1 MPPNTSKAIAAG
13 LAKQGFFVAATTT
26 EVQLDGD
33 HSRIQLFPYGEF
45 RAKDGRPTDAPHWVI
60 ADDNGKDIC
69 DLANRYDNKLVID
82 YEHQTLKSTENGQ
95 PAPAAGWM
103 EYLYLTPQG
112 VFAEVTWTDKA
123 KQMIQDGEYKYI
135 SPVFAYDADGYVRK
149 IINAALTNNPALDG
163 MDEVIAASVDLAALA
178 TEFQKPQPNEEN
190 TMELLELLKTLLNLP
205 DADEA
210 ELQVALSQLNDRA
223 TADKLPLTAVYD
235 RVAALTADADN
246 VATPD
251 PAKFVPIDVVKDLQT
266 QLAALTQQ
274 INNDKSQQMVTA
286 ALSDG
291 KLLPAQKDWALALAA
306 KDPQALTDY
315 LATAEPVAALTT
327 TQTGGKEPD
336 TADKALNAE
345 QLAVCQS
352 LDITPEAF
360 KKTLAEDAT
369 YE

>member
-1 MPPNTSKAIAAG
+1 MPPNTSKVVVAG

-103 EYLYLTPQG
+103 EYFYLTPQG

-149 IINAALTNNPALDG
+149 IINAALTNSPALDG
-163 MDEVIAASVDLAALA
+163 MDEAIAASVDLAALT

-210 ELQVALSQLNDRA
+210 ELQSALSQINDRA

-235 RVAALTADADN
+235 RVAALSASQNEA
-246 VATPD
+246 PD
-251 PAKFVPIDVVKDLQT
+251 PEKFVPIDVVKDLQT
-266 QLAALTQQ
+266 QLAALTTQ
-274 INNDKSQQMVTA
+274 INSDKSEQLVA
-286 ALSDG
+286 VALSEG
-291 KLLPAQKDWALALAA
+291 RLLPAQKDWALALAA

-327 TQTGGKEPD
+327 TQTGGKVPD

-345 QLAVCQS
+345 QLAVCRS
-352 LDITPEAF
+352 LDIAPEEF

-369 YE
+369 NE